1 MKRVFLG
8 GLIGAAMGAVQVS
21 AGITVCMWQWWALG
35 VLLILFSINLVRS

>member
-8 GLIGAAMGAVQVS
+8 GLIGAAMSAVQVS
-21 AGITVCMWQWWALG
+21 AGITVGTWQWWALG